1 MSETPSAL
9 TVQTPKHLWIIGIVT
24 LLWNAMG
31 AFDYLMTQTQNG
43 SYMGQLTPEQLE
55 FFYGLPSWVIAFW
68 AIAVWG
74 GVLGSI
80 LLLLRKGLA
89 VPVFTVSFVSM
100 LITAIQNYVFS
111 NALEVSGM
119 FGLIF
124 SGVIFLVA
132 LGLVLY
138 SRAMRGR
145 GVLA

>member
-1 MSETPSAL
+1 MSETPSAPS
-9 TVQTPKHLWIIGIVT
+9 VQTPRHLWVIGIVT

-31 AFDYLMTQTQNG
+31 AFDYLMTQTQNE
-43 SYMGQLTPEQLE
+43 SYMGQLTPEQIE
-55 FFYGLPSWVIAFW
+55 FFYGFPSWVVAFW

-80 LLLLRKGLA
+80 LLLLRRSLA
-89 VPVFTVSFVSM
+89 VSVFMVSFASM
-100 LITAIQNYVFS
+100 FITAIQNYVFS

-124 SGVIFLVA
+124 SVVIFLVA
-132 LGLVLY
+132 LGLILY
-138 SRAMRGR
+138 SRAMRER

>member
-1 MSETPSAL
+1 MSETPSAPS
-9 TVQTPKHLWIIGIVT
+9 VQTPRHLWVIGIVT

-31 AFDYLMTQTQNG
+31 AFDYLMTQTQNE
-43 SYMGQLTPEQLE
+43 SYMGQLTPEQIE
-55 FFYGLPSWVIAFW
+55 FFYGFPSWVVAFW

-80 LLLLRKGLA
+80 LLLLRRRLA
-89 VPVFTVSFVSM
+89 VSVFMVSFASM

-111 NALEVSGM
+111 NALEVTGM

-124 SGVIFLVA
+124 SAVIFLVA

-138 SRAMRGR
+138 SRAMRER

>member
-9 TVQTPKHLWIIGIVT
+9 TVQTPKHLWAIGIVT

-31 AFDYLMTQTQNG
+31 AFDYLMTQTQNA
-43 SYMGQLTPEQLE
+43 SYMDQFTPEQLE
-55 FFYGLPSWVIAFW
+55 FFQGFPSWVVAFW

-80 LLLLRKGLA
+80 LLLLRRSLA
-89 VPVFTVSFVSM
+89 VSVFMVSFASM

-124 SGVIFLVA
+124 SAVIFLVA

-138 SRAMRGR
+138 SRAMRER